1 MKPLTLSDYK
11 AILYYYNV
19 EVDTLSK
26 KQIRILAEDMLAG
39 KLCRCIKKVNSK
51 LKDKGASIGVCK
63 NSVIKRKGL
72 ATAGFKCKKKP
83 RLLPFKKTKRVL
95 KKLRKN
101 LTIRKYNK

>member
-1 MKPLTLSDYK
+1 MKNLTLSDYK

-26 KQIRILAEDMLAG
+26 KQIKLQAEDMLAA
-39 KLCRCIKKVNSK
+39 KLCRCIKKVNAMR
-51 LKDKGASIGVCK
+51 KDNTRSIAICR

-72 ATAGFKCKKKP
+72 ATSGFKCKRKP

>member
-1 MKPLTLSDYK
+1 MKNLTLSDYK

-26 KQIRILAEDMLAG
+26 KQIKLQAEEMLAV
-39 KLCRCIKKVNSK
+39 KLCRCIKKVNATR
-51 LKDKGASIGVCK
+51 KDNTRSIAICR
-63 NSVIKRKGL
+63 NRVIKRKGL
-72 ATAGFKCKKKP
+72 ATSGFKCKRKP

-101 LTIRKYNK
+101 LTIRKYKK

>member
-1 MKPLTLSDYK
+1 MKNLTLSDYK

-26 KQIRILAEDMLAG
+26 KQIKLQAEDMLAA
-39 KLCRCIKKVNSK
+39 KLCRCIKKVNAIQ
-51 LKDKGASIGVCK
+51 KDNSRSIAICR
-63 NSVIKRKGL
+63 NRVIKRKGL
-72 ATAGFKCKKKP
+72 ATSGFKCKRKP

-101 LTIRKYNK
+101 LTIRKYKK